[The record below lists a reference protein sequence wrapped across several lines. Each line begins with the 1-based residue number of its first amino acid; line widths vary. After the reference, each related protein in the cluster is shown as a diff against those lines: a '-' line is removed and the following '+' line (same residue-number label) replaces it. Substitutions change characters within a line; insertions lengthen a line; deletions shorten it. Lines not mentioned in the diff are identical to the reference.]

1 MNKILICLL
10 SLAVFSAGQRIT
22 TIHLDGVQY
31 FISRMNPY
39 SPELN
44 YFLAYQYCRSLGLQ
58 LASFET
64 KEKAES
70 MTTYL
75 KNAGYGN
82 YDFWTSGNRLGT
94 GMFLWMSTGLPF
106 NATFDFFE
114 NTIDSIQAGLLD
126 PVDHNS
132 NTSPQRTARD
142 SSGAEKG
149 CVILKQPTLK
159 WMPEDCSAVKDFICE
174 QTRCYYYNYGSIP
187 VSSAQGRPITTTTPR
202 SNIADSVQSES
213 KITTTPLPLLM
224 SSYASSKKSN
234 QPSYV
239 SLKLDQ
245 ERALESSLEK
255 DSHQEQQSASFE
267 RDEHEDEE
275 TEHDEEEEEEV
286 SNSAG
291 VDESVQARVLA
302 NEEADH
308 ELEEVSGQQ
317 SQEASGEQHD
327 DDSGDH
333 EDSHDQELEEEED
346 KSEAQH
352 DDNNSSSDKQTLSH
366 EEEEEE
372 PVNNSAAP
380 ASKEKSA
387 EVYETAN
394 SDNEMPG
401 VEVRLKQISQE
412 VEKRASEENRHIPS
426 LTPDLD
432 DIGHQSFLSLTDL
445 IRTLRPNDKQIIPQ
459 IDSDYSNAMRVLGEK
474 SVVVSSSGNT
484 NE

>member
-1 MNKILICLL
+1 
-10 SLAVFSAGQRIT
+10 
-22 TIHLDGVQY
+22 
-31 FISRMNPY
+31 
-39 SPELN
+39 
-44 YFLAYQYCRSLGLQ
+44 
-58 LASFET
+58 
-64 KEKAES
+64 
-70 MTTYL
+70 
-75 KNAGYGN
+75 
-82 YDFWTSGNRLGT
+82 
-94 GMFLWMSTGLPF
+94 
-106 NATFDFFE
+106 
-114 NTIDSIQAGLLD
+114 
-126 PVDHNS
+126 
-132 NTSPQRTARD
+132 
-142 SSGAEKG
+142 
-149 CVILKQPTLK
+149 
-159 WMPEDCSAVKDFICE
+159 MPEDCSAVKDFICE

-202 SNIADSVQSES
+202 TNIADSVQSET
-213 KITTTPLPLLM
+213 KINTTPLPLLM
-224 SSYASSKKSN
+224 SSYAASKMSN

-255 DSHQEQQSASFE
+255 DNSHPEQQQSASY
-267 RDEHEDEE
+267 EHEHDDTEE
-275 TEHDEEEEEEV
+275 TEHDGEVVDEEETEDG

-291 VDESVQARVLA
+291 ADESAQGRDLA

-317 SQEASGEQHD
+317 SQESSGEQHD
-327 DDSGDH
+327 DDH
-333 EDSHDQELEEEED
+333 EDSHDQELEED

-352 DDNNSSSDKQTLSH
+352 DDSSDKHPLSH
-366 EEEEEE
+366 EQEEEAAAII
-372 PVNNSAAP
+372 NSV
-380 ASKEKSA
+380 ASKEKSG
-387 EVYETAN
+387 ELYETE
-394 SDNEMPG
+394 SHDNEMPG

-474 SVVVSSSGNT
+474 SVVVSNSNGNN